1 MSAGHDT
8 EKSLKKIEMN
18 VVVSFNMNR
27 IKDIFITDILKRLGM
42 DKFKSFDIIHFYL
55 NYKL

>member
-27 IKDIFITDILKRLGM
+27 IKV
-42 DKFKSFDIIHFYL
+42 SS
-55 NYKL
+55 

>member
-18 VVVSFNMNR
+18 VVVSFNMSR
-27 IKDIFITDILKRLGM
+27 IRKNLITVILKSFGM
-42 DKFKSFDIIHFYL
+42 YRTQIVTS
-55 NYKL
+55 

>member
-18 VVVSFNMNR
+18 VVVSCNMSR
-27 IKDIFITDILKRLGM
+27 IRKNFITVILKSYPFPSTSSR
-42 DKFKSFDIIHFYL
+42 IIL
-55 NYKL
+55 ISI